1 MTTPACF
8 SSRMGE
14 DADDMDDISCHT
26 RFSIAEDHPALPGH
40 FPGHPVVPGVVL
52 LDRVAEALLR
62 WRRARIVGM
71 PQVKFMRPLLPG
83 QSADLHLE
91 DGVDSVRFKLLHEG
105 TLLASGQ
112 LEIVAEELA

>member
-8 SSRMGE
+8 SLRMGE
-14 DADDMDDISCHT
+14 DADDMDDLYHA
-26 RFSIAEDHPALPGH
+26 RFSIPEDHPALPGH

-62 WRRARIVGM
+62 WRGARIVGM

-83 QSADLHLE
+83 QSAELHLE
-91 DGVDSVRFKLLHEG
+91 DGVDSVRFKLLHDD
-105 TLLASGQ
+105 TLIASGQ